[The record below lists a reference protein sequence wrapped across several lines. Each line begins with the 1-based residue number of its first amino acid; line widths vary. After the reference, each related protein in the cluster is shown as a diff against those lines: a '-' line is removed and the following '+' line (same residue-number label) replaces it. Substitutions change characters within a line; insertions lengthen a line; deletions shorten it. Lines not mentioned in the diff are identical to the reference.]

1 MAQLVWDETG
11 KRLYETGVD
20 HGVLYIPDGTGAY
33 TTGVAWNG
41 LTTVTESPSGADSN
55 PSYAD
60 NIKYLDL
67 RSAEQFGATVEAFT
81 YPDEFAEFDGLAIPS
96 VGVTIGQQ
104 SRKVFGLSFRTKV
117 GNDLE
122 GDDFGYKLHL
132 MYGCQAAPSEKA
144 YASINDSP
152 AAITFSWTVT
162 TSPVPVTGLRP
173 TSLITVDSTKVDS
186 AALTSLETALYGG
199 AAAEPM
205 LPLPDEVIAMFP
217 NVGGGATGAS
227 AGTPGSWTPGGS
239 NPPASVSALQGA
251 SPSIV
256 ASPTTAW
263 TTGQYVQ
270 TGTAGAPG
278 QAHWDGS
285 AWVAGPA

>member
-186 AALTSLETALYGG
+186 AALTSLESMLYGG
-199 AAAEPM
+199 ASSEAQ
-205 LPLPDEVIAMFP
+205 LPLPDEVIALFP
-217 NVGGGATGAS
+217 SVGGGATGAS

-278 QAHWDGS
+278 QAHWSGS